1 MKLNLQ
7 VSLTNISFSQQIQN
21 VMSYNN
27 ISSERLYIYTHTHT
41 HTLGIFNKLPN
52 IIGDSRGKNRFLND
66 VYVCVCVCVYD
77 LFIYLFWRLW
87 TVLHQYNFTVLG
99 MVICTQGL
107 FSALTILIIRER
119 KIRRARWIEKKRKDF
134 NIFFTWT
141 CSLSFSHD
149 PSSLQLIGFLFT

>member
-1 MKLNLQ
+1 
-7 VSLTNISFSQQIQN
+7 
-21 VMSYNN
+21 MSYNN
-27 ISSERLYIYTHTHT
+27 ISSERLYIYVYIYTYIYT

-66 VYVCVCVCVYD
+66 VYVCLCVCVCVCVCMICSFTCFED
-77 LFIYLFWRLW
+77 CEHL
-87 TVLHQYNFTVLG
+87 VLHQCNFTVLG

-107 FSALTILIIRER
+107 FNALTILIIRER
-119 KIRRARWIEKKRKDF
+119 KTRRARWIEKKRKDF

-141 CSLSFSHD
+141 FSLSFSHD

>member
-66 VYVCVCVCVYD
+66 VYVCVCVCVCM
-77 LFIYLFWRLW
+77 ICS
-87 TVLHQYNFTVLG
+87 FTCFEDCEQFY
-99 MVICTQGL
+99 INTTSQ
-107 FSALTILIIRER
+107 
-119 KIRRARWIEKKRKDF
+119 
-134 NIFFTWT
+134 
-141 CSLSFSHD
+141 
-149 PSSLQLIGFLFT
+149 FLVW